1 MSGQRWDLST
11 DFKRKSFDAHVH
23 HMLLAGK
30 KPVVRFLGGQD
41 NPKTPSQI
49 KYAHSLCQALADH
62 SGVSLEEAK
71 KDVKVAFGV
80 VVVSTS
86 CVDGS
91 RTARLK
97 SFADYT
103 NSEMI
108 GFITA
113 LECHLVENQIPFTP
127 AAL

>member
-1 MSGQRWDLST
+1 MSGQRWDLAT
-11 DFKRKSFDAHVH
+11 EDKRKNFWSHVH
-23 HMLLAGK
+23 QLVLAGK
-30 KPVVRFLGGQD
+30 SPIVQFVRRQD
-41 NPKTPSQI
+41 DPKTPSQI

-71 KDVKVAFGV
+71 KDAKVAFGV
-80 VVVSTS
+80 VIVSTS

-97 SFADYT
+97 SFADYST
-103 NSEMI
+103 SEMI

-113 LECHLVENQIPFTP
+113 LECHLVENTIPFTP